1 MYGNVLVLKR
11 KSTDELWICF
21 FLFVFVGL
29 VVFIK
34 ELFFRVLEFPVS
46 IDDALRSIYILI
58 LKDRR
63 YSFALFFFWSHQN
76 NVVTDVVPRIIFM
89 HQVSEIPRR
98 VDLRLFFVV
107 SG

>member
-63 YSFALFFFWSHQN
+63 YSFALFFFGHIKIMWLQMLSRELFLC
-76 NVVTDVVPRIIFM
+76 TKY
-89 HQVSEIPRR
+89 
-98 VDLRLFFVV
+98 LRFPEE
-107 SG
+107 